1 MSRDFIAAVA
11 QMGPIAREEPR
22 SSAAARMCELMRE
35 AAGRGAQLVVFPE
48 LALTSFF
55 PRWALEG
62 AELDAWF
69 ETEMPNASVAPLFE
83 LSETLG
89 VAFHLG
95 YAERTPEDR
104 RFNTAILVDAGQ
116 ILGIYRKVH
125 LPGHREPED
134 WRPFQHLEKRY
145 FETGDLGFPVFD
157 GLGGKMAMCICN
169 DRRWPET
176 WRMLGLQRAELV
188 ALGYNTPAHYPP
200 APEHD
205 HLQYFHNDL
214 SIQAGCYQNGLWA
227 LASAKAGREEGCDLI
242 GGSLIVAP
250 TGEIVARAATLEDEV
265 ITARVDLDRCAE
277 IRRNIFDFA
286 QHREPQT
293 YGLLTAP
300 KAV

>member
-1 MSRDFIAAVA
+1 MSRDFVAAVA

-22 SSAAARMCELMRE
+22 SSAVARMCEMMRE
-35 AAGRGAQLVVFPE
+35 AAGRGARLVVFPE

-62 AELDAWF
+62 AELDDWF
-69 ETEMPNASVAPLFE
+69 ETEMPSPSVGPLFE
-83 LSETLG
+83 LSQTLG

-95 YAERTPEDR
+95 YAERTPDDR

-116 ILGIYRKVH
+116 TLGKYRKVH

-157 GLGGKMAMCICN
+157 GLDGKMAMCICN

-176 WRMLGLQRAELV
+176 WRMLGLQGAELV

-227 LASAKAGREEGCDLI
+227 LAAAKAGHEEGCDLI

-300 KAV
+300 KTV